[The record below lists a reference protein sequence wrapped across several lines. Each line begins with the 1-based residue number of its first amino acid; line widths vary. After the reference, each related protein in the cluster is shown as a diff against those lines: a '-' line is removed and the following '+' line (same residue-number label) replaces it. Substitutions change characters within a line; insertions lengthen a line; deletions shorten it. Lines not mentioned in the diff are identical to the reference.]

1 MSDEKELT
9 LYLTQTEF
17 NTLNWALM
25 NLEQFLDS
33 KKDFKKISELRN
45 NIVDQVMQNHDFK
58 ELEDNSDMKLLL
70 MTTDE
75 KKALVR
81 KAYFVFRRDQQQKC
95 IDCADD
101 ATKKQKQ
108 ADLAREERGY

>member
-17 NTLNWALM
+17 DILNWALI
-25 NLEQFLDS
+25 NLEQYLNS
-33 KKDFKKISELRN
+33 KKDFKKVSELRN
-45 NIVDQVMQNHDFK
+45 FLVDQVMQNHDF
-58 ELEDNSDMKLLL
+58 EKLKDDHNMGIL
-70 MTTDE
+70 MTTKE

-95 IDCADD
+95 IECADD
-101 ATKKQKQ
+101 AAKKQKQ
-108 ADLAREERGY
+108 ADEARAERGY